1 MILVAQ
7 VIKLM
12 EIITVALFAEMGS
25 SLTANNAM
33 TIMPMTTTVALPIA
47 LSRNIFR
54 VRMRLPS
61 AL

>member
-12 EIITVALFAEMGS
+12 EIITVVLFAEMGS

-33 TIMPMTTTVALPIA
+33 TIMPMTMTVALPIA

-54 VRMRLPS
+54 V
-61 AL
+61 